1 MADRGERGFT
11 IRRTLLVSGSVLCTA
26 LVVLLVSAGPTR
38 APAGPSTPNSVGPQ
52 AASVQPAPTPEAH
65 RLADSAVAQ
74 VGVTTSYESAY
85 VHLDYP
91 GGDVPH
97 ETGVCADVIVRAFRG
112 IGIDLQLGVH
122 EDMSAHLEEY
132 PQPFGVAKPD
142 SNIDHRRVN
151 NLQTYFTRRGMQLPV
166 SIDGAD
172 YLPGDVVTWTFLG
185 YPHIGIVSAEPALI
199 GGRYK
204 IVHNIGRGV
213 RVEDVLF
220 QMEITGHY
228 RWR

>member
-1 MADRGERGFT
+1 M
-11 IRRTLLVSGSVLCTA
+11 
-26 LVVLLVSAGPTR
+26 
-38 APAGPSTPNSVGPQ
+38 
-52 AASVQPAPTPEAH
+52 
-65 RLADSAVAQ
+65 AQ

-85 VHLDYP
+85 VHLGYP
-91 GGDVPH
+91 GGDVPL
-97 ETGVCADVIVRAFRG
+97 ETGVCTDVVVRAFRG
-112 IGIDLQLGVH
+112 IGIDLQFGIH
-122 EDMSAHLEEY
+122 EDMTAHLEEY
-132 PQPFGVAKPD
+132 PQPWRIAKPD

-151 NLQTYFTRRGMQLPV
+151 NLATYFTRRGMELPP

-172 YLPGDVVTWTFLG
+172 FLPGDIVSWTFLG
-185 YPHIGIVSAEPALI
+185 YPHIGIVSAEPALT
-199 GGRYK
+199 GYRYQ

>member
-1 MADRGERGFT
+1 MADRGERGFNT
-11 IRRTLLVSGSVLCTA
+11 RRFLLISGSVVCAA
-26 LVVLLVSAGPTR
+26 LIVLLASAGTPQVSAGPS
-38 APAGPSTPNSVGPQ
+38 AANPVGRR
-52 AASVQPAPTPEAH
+52 AASLPPAPTPEAY
-65 RLADSAVAQ
+65 RLVESAMAQ

-91 GGDVPH
+91 GGDVPV
-97 ETGVCADVIVRAFRG
+97 ETGVCTDVVVRAFRG

-132 PQPFGVAKPD
+132 PQPFGLAKPD

-151 NLQTYFTRRGMQLPV
+151 NLQTYFARRGMELPA

-220 QMEITGHY
+220 QMEVTGHY

>member
-1 MADRGERGFT
+1 MADRGERGFS
-11 IRRTLLVSGSVLCTA
+11 IRRALLLSGSALCAA
-26 LVVLLVSAGPTR
+26 LVILFVSAGPTP
-38 APAGPSTPNSVGPQ
+38 APAGTSAAIRVAQQ
-52 AASVQPAPTPEAH
+52 AASVQPAPTPEAY
-65 RLADSAVAQ
+65 RLVESAMAQ
-74 VGVTTSYESAY
+74 IGVTTAYESAY

-91 GGDVPH
+91 GGDVPV
-97 ETGVCADVIVRAFRG
+97 ETGVCTDVVIRAFRG

-122 EDMSAHLEEY
+122 EDMTAHLEEY
-132 PQPFGVAKPD
+132 PQPFGLAKPD
-142 SNIDHRRVN
+142 RNIDHRRVD
-151 NLQTYFTRRGMQLPV
+151 NLQTYFTRRGMELPA

>member
-1 MADRGERGFT
+1 MADRGTRGSGV
-11 IRRTLLVSGSVLCTA
+11 RRPFLISGSVVCAA
-26 LVVLLVSAGPTR
+26 LIVLLASAGARQVSAGPS
-38 APAGPSTPNSVGPQ
+38 AAIPVGRQ
-52 AASVQPAPTPEAH
+52 AASLPPAPTPEAH
-65 RLADSAVAQ
+65 RLVESAMAQ

-85 VHLDYP
+85 VHLGYP
-91 GGDVPH
+91 GGDVPL
-97 ETGVCADVIVRAFRG
+97 ETGVCTDVVVRAFRG
-112 IGIDLQLGVH
+112 IGIDLQLGIH
-122 EDMSAHLEEY
+122 EDMTAHLEEY
-132 PQPFGVAKPD
+132 PQPWRIAKPD

-151 NLQTYFTRRGMQLPV
+151 NLATYFTRRGMELPP

-172 YLPGDVVTWTFLG
+172 FLPGDIVSWTFLG
-185 YPHIGIVSAEPALI
+185 YPHIGIVSAEPALT
-199 GGRYK
+199 GYRYQ